1 MDRRQSSLRNMLSSG
16 VASWAEFFLG
26 MLASIL
32 IARSLLPEQYG
43 HFSFMMWC
51 ATFFVI
57 ASNGGLST
65 GVIKF
70 VAESNSDDRRLVLAW
85 LARIQ
90 MAFQALVSMA
100 AIAGYFLF
108 RDFFAA
114 SAPPLVWALLL
125 AASLLKAGYI
135 FWMSA
140 SQGEERFSRIARVVL
155 FVAPINL
162 ALNAWV
168 AWLDPTVMHFVM
180 VYLVTSLAYRLMIAP
195 TRIRADNAPDQD
207 LRARIRRHLWIT
219 GASIVLSFMVLRQ
232 SEVFFLRLFA
242 DSSDIAFFT
251 IAYTIGFALAAL
263 IPGAYASLLL
273 PMMSRQ
279 STDSDRGGDSLQQAL
294 RYLMLLAAPMAVGT
308 WLLGDAL
315 IQTLYGPAYMTAA
328 GTLRWV
334 IGGVAISAV
343 CQAAVSLLVS
353 RDQQTRVLLLNL
365 ASAAA
370 VVLVDILLIFHFGLA
385 GAGPAFL
392 VGCLV
397 HGVLMSRAALSFT
410 GSRWPWRNTVR
421 TVAAAAIP
429 AAPVWLILVLPPWQ
443 GAPIWPMLLAAL
455 TYTAL
460 YPLSSLITGCWSDA
474 DLERMQQLV
483 HHLPAPLAQLGVTV
497 LRKFR

>member
-1 MDRRQSSLRNMLSSG
+1 MMSSG

-26 MLASIL
+26 MIASIL

-65 GVIKF
+65 GAIKF
-70 VAESNSDDRRLVLAW
+70 VAESSGEDRRRVLAW

-90 MAFQALVSMA
+90 MALQISVAIA

-108 RDFFAA
+108 RDFFSA
-114 SAPPLVWALLL
+114 SAPPMVWALLL

-140 SQGEERFSRIARVVL
+140 SQGEERFSHIAKVVL
-155 FVAPINL
+155 VVAPINL
-162 ALNAWV
+162 ALNGWV
-168 AWLDPTVMHFVM
+168 AWLDPTVMNFM
-180 VYLVTSLAYRLMIAP
+180 LVYLVTSMAYRVLIAP
-195 TRIRADNAPDQD
+195 LTIHSFSPPDQA
-207 LRARIRRHLWIT
+207 LRGRIRRHLWIT

-232 SEVFFLRLFA
+232 SEVFFLRVFS

-279 STDSDRGGDSLQQAL
+279 STDSGQGGDGFQQATG
-294 RYLMLLAAPMAVGT
+294 YLMLLAAPMAVGT
-308 WLLGDAL
+308 WLLGEL
-315 IQTLYGPAYMTAA
+315 LVQTLYGPAYMTAA
-328 GTLRWV
+328 TVLHWV

-343 CQAAVSLLVS
+343 CQASVSLLVS
-353 RDQQTRVLLLNL
+353 RDQQIRVLALNL
-365 ASAAA
+365 VAAT
-370 VVLVDILLIFHFGLA
+370 VVVSVDILLISQLGLS

-392 VGCLV
+392 IGCLV
-397 HGVLMSRAALSFT
+397 HGALMTRAALSFT
-410 GSRWPWRNTVR
+410 DSHWPWHSMARAII
-421 TVAAAAIP
+421 AAALP
-429 AAPVWLILVLPPWQ
+429 AAPVWLILALPIWQ
-443 GAPIWPMLLAAL
+443 GAALWPMLLGAL
-455 TYTAL
+455 VYTVL
-460 YPLSSLITGCWSDA
+460 YPLSSLVTGCWSDT
-474 DLERMQQLV
+474 DIERMQQLIRK
-483 HHLPAPLAQLGVTV
+483 LPAPLAQLGATILQK
-497 LRKFR
+497 LR